1 MEFFQV
7 FDGFVQIVL
16 LVWIFCFCENNY
28 MGFVL
33 YLYVIWF
40 IVVGNLIGIYCLWGF
55 VIIVLVV
62 VVDLKYFIISVL
74 IFRIVVCS
82 LCVVII
88 FLFG

>member
-1 MEFFQV
+1 
-7 FDGFVQIVL
+7 
-16 LVWIFCFCENNY
+16 
-28 MGFVL
+28 MGFVS

-40 IVVGNLIGIYCLWGF
+40 IVVGNSIGIYCSWGF
-55 VIIVLVV
+55 VIIVLVA